1 LRPPPEFESPESP
14 PEFEA
19 EFRRL
24 DPDFVEAV
32 IPNMLDDSDDSVTAS
47 PY

>member
-1 LRPPPEFESPESP
+1 LP

-32 IPNMLDDSDDSVTAS
+32 LPNMLDDSDDSATAS